1 MILLVTVSSIEIKN
15 RKFIHEIQ
23 LSAISETNDFNY
35 SSDLLMNKLN
45 SPFLSESDKLF
56 ISGYVNFIDGND
68 ELATDYFKDVTTKD
82 NQINSAYSYKVLSH
96 LNHSVDDKKSLGYAK
111 NAFELIPKS
120 QYGKNYDL
128 IESIVQCILL
138 DHEKKSLA
146 VSILEQVVSDSN
158 PMSDEQRLKYL
169 KLLGNVHYH
178 NQDYTQVIET
188 NLKIIS
194 LSDWINDSYSQG
206 MALLRIATVTHQ
218 IGAYESAMDLL
229 ESIESSEIK
238 DSELRNNLEIN
249 QLISL
254 ALLKHYV
261 GEVDESIE
269 LIFKLDD
276 YKNQLSDKEVEIM
289 NFYQTVLL
297 AFSYIEQQEIE
308 NAQIQLQ
315 VLANYLNKDYSSY
328 FINTKTIY
336 YFINGL
342 FHKQTQNYEEA
353 VKNFELI
360 LPYVDK
366 RPNLFNQILYYEHL
380 TDAYQ
385 LANEVEKEA
394 KYNQELILL
403 RQKQTNFILE
413 EYLQYMSYRF
423 DYDRLINERL
433 FLTVINLLVSILL
446 IIITIIFG
454 EKFIH
459 PKIKV
464 SSTRREIRNY
474 LENENYFI
482 VYQPIVNPKTDEV
495 MGAEALLRLQVDN
508 QLIMPDKSIEQI
520 ESCHM
525 MGEVTAW
532 ILKKVLDDYETLAA
546 SKKSKSFYISIN
558 LTFREIENDDFCQTI
573 AKALMESN
581 VPKQAICL
589 EITESVRG
597 NNDTKVRENISYL
610 KDVGFKIALDDFGME
625 YSNFF
630 LLDKFDFNLIKL
642 DKYFIDHIGESSNK
656 ALIGVIYY
664 LSQTKDVTIVV
675 EGVENE
681 LQQSVI
687 KRIPL
692 NQIYIQGY
700 FYSKPLELSE
710 FQQFIKSRYENS

>member
-56 ISGYVNFIDGND
+56 ISGYVNLIDGND
-68 ELATDYFKDVTTKD
+68 ELATDYFRDVTTKD

-96 LNHSVDDKKSLGYAK
+96 LNHSVDDKKSLEYSK

-138 DHEKKSLA
+138 DHEKKSLS

-158 PMSDEQRLKYL
+158 PMSDEQQLKYL
-169 KLLGNVHYH
+169 KLLGNVYYY
-178 NQDYTQVIET
+178 NRSYAEVIET

-194 LSDWINDSYSQG
+194 LSHSINDWYSKG
-206 MALLRIATVTHQ
+206 MALLRIATVTYH
-218 IGAYESAMDLL
+218 IGAYEAGMDLL
-229 ESIESSEIK
+229 ESIESSQIKDVKLKNDLEIK
-238 DSELRNNLEIN
+238 K
-249 QLISL
+249 LISI
-254 ALLKHYV
+254 AILKHHI
-261 GEVDESIE
+261 GQVDESNE
-269 LIFKLDD
+269 LTFKLDH
-276 YKNQLSDKEVEIM
+276 YKYQLSDKEVEIM
-289 NFYQTVLL
+289 NFYQTVML
-297 AFSYIEQQEIE
+297 ALFYIEQQEIE
-308 NAQIQLQ
+308 NAQIKLKA
-315 VLANYLNKDYSSY
+315 LANYIDKDYSDY
-328 FINTKTIY
+328 FINTKNTY

-342 FHKQTQNYEEA
+342 FHKQTQNYDEA
-353 VKNFELI
+353 IKNLELI
-360 LPYVDK
+360 LPYVDEQS
-366 RPNLFNQILYYEHL
+366 NLFNQILYYEQL
-380 TDAYQ
+380 IDTYR

-403 RQKQTNFILE
+403 RQKQTDLVLG

-525 MGEVTAW
+525 MGEVTTW
-532 ILKKVLDDYETLAA
+532 ILNKVLDNYGVLSA
-546 SKKSKSFYISIN
+546 SKKSKPFYISMN

-573 AKALMESN
+573 AKVLMESN

-642 DKYFIDHIGESSNK
+642 DKYFIDHIGESSNE

-664 LSQTKDVTIVV
+664 LSQNKDITIVV

-681 LQQSVI
+681 LQQSMI

-692 NQIYIQGY
+692 HQIYIQGY
-700 FYSKPLELSE
+700 FYSKPLELTE

>member
-15 RKFIHEIQ
+15 RKFMHEVQ

-56 ISGYVNFIDGND
+56 ISGYVNLIDGND
-68 ELATDYFKDVTTKD
+68 ELATDYFRDVTTKD

-96 LNHSVDDKKSLGYAK
+96 LNHSVDDKRSLEYSK

-158 PMSDEQRLKYL
+158 SMSDEQQLKYL
-169 KLLGNVHYH
+169 KLLGNVYYY
-178 NQDYTQVIET
+178 NQSYAEVIET

-194 LSDWINDSYSQG
+194 LSDSINDWYSKG
-206 MALLRIATVTHQ
+206 MALLRIATVTYH
-218 IGAYESAMDLL
+218 IGAYEAGMDLL
-229 ESIESSEIK
+229 ESIESSQIKDVKLKNDLEIK
-238 DSELRNNLEIN
+238 K
-249 QLISL
+249 LISI
-254 ALLKHYV
+254 ALLKHHI
-261 GEVDESIE
+261 GQVDESNE
-269 LIFKLDD
+269 LTFKLDD
-276 YKNQLSDKEVEIM
+276 YKYQLSDKELEIM
-289 NFYQTVLL
+289 NFYQTVML
-297 AFSYIEQQEIE
+297 ALFYIEQQEIE

-315 VLANYLNKDYSSY
+315 ALVNYIDKDYSDY
-328 FINTKTIY
+328 FINTKNTY
-336 YFINGL
+336 HFINGL
-342 FHKQTQNYEEA
+342 FHKQTQNYDEA
-353 VKNFELI
+353 IKNLELI
-360 LPYVDK
+360 LPYVDEQS
-366 RPNLFNQILYYEHL
+366 NLFNQILYYEQL
-380 TDAYQ
+380 IDTYR

-403 RQKQTNFILE
+403 RQKQTNFVLG

-446 IIITIIFG
+446 IIITIVFG

-525 MGEVTAW
+525 MGEVTTW
-532 ILKKVLDDYETLAA
+532 ILNKVLDNYEVLSE
-546 SKKSKSFYISIN
+546 SKKSKPFYISMN

-610 KDVGFKIALDDFGME
+610 KDVGFK
-625 YSNFF
+625 
-630 LLDKFDFNLIKL
+630 LLLMIL
-642 DKYFIDHIGESSNK
+642 VWSIQTSS
-656 ALIGVIYY
+656 Y
-664 LSQTKDVTIVV
+664 
-675 EGVENE
+675 
-681 LQQSVI
+681 
-687 KRIPL
+687 
-692 NQIYIQGY
+692 
-700 FYSKPLELSE
+700 
-710 FQQFIKSRYENS
+710 

>member
-1 MILLVTVSSIEIKN
+1 
-15 RKFIHEIQ
+15 
-23 LSAISETNDFNY
+23 
-35 SSDLLMNKLN
+35 
-45 SPFLSESDKLF
+45 
-56 ISGYVNFIDGND
+56 
-68 ELATDYFKDVTTKD
+68 
-82 NQINSAYSYKVLSH
+82 
-96 LNHSVDDKKSLGYAK
+96 
-111 NAFELIPKS
+111 
-120 QYGKNYDL
+120 
-128 IESIVQCILL
+128 
-138 DHEKKSLA
+138 
-146 VSILEQVVSDSN
+146 
-158 PMSDEQRLKYL
+158 MSDEQQLKYL
-169 KLLGNVHYH
+169 KLLGNVYYY
-178 NQDYTQVIET
+178 NRSYAEVIET

-194 LSDWINDSYSQG
+194 LSHSINDWYSKG
-206 MALLRIATVTHQ
+206 MALLRIATVTYH
-218 IGAYESAMDLL
+218 IGAYEAGMDLL
-229 ESIESSEIK
+229 ESIESSQIKDVKLKNDLEIK
-238 DSELRNNLEIN
+238 K
-249 QLISL
+249 LISI
-254 ALLKHYV
+254 ALFKHHI
-261 GEVDESIE
+261 GQVDESNE
-269 LIFKLDD
+269 LTFKLDD
-276 YKNQLSDKEVEIM
+276 YKYQLSDKELEIM
-289 NFYQTVLL
+289 NFYQTVML
-297 AFSYIEQQEIE
+297 ALFYIEQQEIE

-315 VLANYLNKDYSSY
+315 ALANYIDKDYSY
-328 FINTKTIY
+328 DFINTKNTY

-342 FHKQTQNYEEA
+342 FHKQTQNYDEA
-353 VKNFELI
+353 IKNLELV

-366 RPNLFNQILYYEHL
+366 QSNLFNQILYYEQL
-380 TDAYQ
+380 IDTYQ
-385 LANEVEKEA
+385 LANEIEKEA

-403 RQKQTNFILE
+403 HQRQTNFVLE

-525 MGEVTAW
+525 MGEVTTW
-532 ILKKVLDDYETLAA
+532 ILNKVLDNYEVLSE
-546 SKKSKSFYISIN
+546 SKKSKPFYISMN